1 MVGTWMLWQNGW
13 DLGGRYHGG
22 AVWVD
27 DIMVGT
33 WMLWQDGWGLG
44 GRYHGWDLDAL
55 AERMGSGWTISWLG
69 PGCSGR
75 SDGVWVDDIMVGT
88 WMLWQNG
95 CGLGGRYHGWDLD
108 ALAERM
114 RSGWT
119 ISWLGPGCSGRTDG
133 VWVDDIMIG
142 TWMLWQFGWGLVP
155 RAARKSDLGGRRDR
169 GGKKG
174 WANDQVANVSFV
186 DLDLDESQLGGTI
199 EWDPPLRTA
208 AVSVPLSADLQKQFA
223 QEDTVLASVLSIHL
237 NIVLNEWAFPVCGM
251 SRDGPA

>member
-1 MVGTWMLWQNGW
+1 MGSGWTISWLGPGCSCRTDGVWVDDIMVGTWMLWQNGW

-22 AVWVD
+22 
-27 DIMVGT
+27 T
-33 WMLWQDGWGLG
+33 WMLWQNGCGLG
-44 GRYHGWDLDAL
+44 GRYHGWDLDDL

-75 SDGVWVDDIMVGT
+75 TDGVWVDDIMVGT

-95 CGLGGRYHGWDLD
+95 WGLGGRYHGWDLD

-142 TWMLWQFGWGLVP
+142 SWMLWQFGWGL
-155 RAARKSDLGGRRDR
+155 GGRYH
-169 GGKKG
+169 G
-174 WANDQVANVSFV
+174 W
-186 DLDLDESQLGGTI
+186 DLDALAERMGFGWTI
-199 EWDPPLRTA
+199 
-208 AVSVPLSADLQKQFA
+208 S
-223 QEDTVLASVLSIHL
+223 
-237 NIVLNEWAFPVCGM
+237 
-251 SRDGPA
+251 